1 MSKSIENQAQNYATV
16 VGTLLDAS
24 VKEKETKS
32 DKRPFRAATVTL
44 RVNQAYGGKG
54 EVSEIPISM
63 IAMKFKKDGT
73 INPAYENLGALKT
86 DYQSAQQVGEAGA
99 SRLRFSGKSVN
110 LRENMFADSRNVE
123 NVVSTWQVNA
133 TFFNEVRGSGETS
146 VSNADCATFNV
157 DIYLMSIAR
166 ELTAEG
172 EETGRLKIRGGVVQY
187 GSKLD
192 CFDFFVED
200 PTAVDHIERNW
211 AINDTVN
218 AMGRI
223 RHISETV
230 TYESENTWGEAIP
243 RTSTRT
249 KHELIITQGS
259 DFALDDEKAYSPED
273 IKKLNADR
281 NQRKEQIKIDA
292 RNKKQK
298 KAVAAATT
306 SSASGYEWEE

>member
-24 VKEKETKS
+24 VKEMETKS

-86 DYQSAQQVGEAGA
+86 DYQSAQQVGEAAA

-133 TFFNEVRGSGETS
+133 TFFNEVRGSGDTS

-223 RHISETV
+223 RHTSETV

-298 KAVAAATT
+298 KAVATATA